1 MEGGTTLIAPRLGR
15 WPESGLSAADM
26 ERLAPSLSR
35 LLARSRMLAGPPRG
49 LDGLLAESLGLEGAG
64 LPWARA
70 LLACHDLPVR
80 EGVALCFRLFHA
92 RADISNALAQPAALS
107 KHDSSIIINDLSDEF
122 KADAHFDAVSSGA
135 GILWLREVE
144 TPRDL
149 PHVRD
154 LYGQPLAAWYQRL
167 RSHRDWYRLHNE
179 MQMFLHLHPL
189 NRERER
195 LGQPLV
201 NALWCWGAGE
211 VPERPS
217 PLSGHADD
225 EDTRALFALCALGSD
240 TLEGLMGR
248 AAGSGRLVVWSAWSR
263 ILQEGAEEALD
274 EALQRL
280 DRSVVMPLLEAKQP
294 IRLLTGDGLSF
305 VYQPASRFLFWRRGY
320 DWQRMAVQP

>member
-1 MEGGTTLIAPRLGR
+1 VEGGTTLIAPRLGR
-15 WPESGLSAADM
+15 WPESGLSVADM

-35 LLARSRMLAGPPRG
+35 LLARSRVLEGPPRG
-49 LDGLLAESLGLEGAG
+49 LDGLLAESLGLEGSG

-70 LLACHDLPVR
+70 LLARHDRPDQ
-80 EGVALCFRLFHA
+80 EGTPLCFRLFHA
-92 RADISNALAQPAALS
+92 RADISNALAQPAVLS
-107 KHDSSIIINDLSDEF
+107 KHDSSYLINDLSKEF
-122 KADAHFDAVSSGA
+122 NVNSYFDPVASGA
-135 GILWLREVE
+135 GILWLRGVE
-144 TPRDL
+144 PPCDL

-167 RSHRDWYRLHNE
+167 RGHRDWYRLHNE

-211 VPERPS
+211 LPERPS

-225 EDTRALFALCALGSD
+225 EDTRALFALCARSSD
-240 TLEGLMGR
+240 TLEGLADR
-248 AAGSGRLVVWSAWSR
+248 AAGCGRAVVWSAWSR
-263 ILQEGAEEALD
+263 ILQEGAQESLD

-280 DRSVVMPLLEAKQP
+280 DRSVVAPLLEARQP